1 MRLAK
6 RVNGPHVASVVA
18 LSAPI
23 SRKRPL
29 SKQLIIAEKPSVAAD
44 IARALGGFVKH
55 NDYYESD
62 RYVLSS
68 AVGHL
73 LEIGMP
79 EDEEVKRGKWTFA
92 HLPAIPTH
100 FELHPIE
107 KNESRLKTLLK
118 LIRRKDVERLVN
130 ACDAGREGELIFRY
144 IVQYA
149 KTQKP
154 IERLWLQSM
163 TPASIREGFERL
175 RSDKTMRPLADAA
188 VCRSESDWLVG
199 INGTR
204 AMTAFNSKSG
214 GFQLT
219 TVGRVQT
226 PTLAILV
233 EREEKIRAFKPRDY
247 WELIGTFRAEAGEYT
262 GRWFDE
268 HFKKRDGSVDK
279 DDVDDAD
286 RRAERIWD
294 EAAARAIADACI
306 GKPGIVTEESKPS
319 TQIAPLLYDLTSL
332 QRDANGRFGF
342 SARTTLSL
350 AQALYEKHKALTYPR
365 TDSRALPEDYQNTV
379 KATLTE
385 LADTNAYGVHAR
397 KILRNKW
404 VKPNK
409 RIFDNA
415 KISDH
420 FAIIPTLV
428 HPKHLNEVEA
438 KLYDLVVKRFLAVF
452 HPAAEF
458 MVTTRITRVGE
469 APFKSE
475 GKVMVEPGW
484 LAVYGRDLSGDEP
497 TLTPVRV
504 REVMEEGAT
513 RASQAPTEGKES
525 RSNARR
531 FEGEESVATEKV
543 DVVPLTTRPPPRFT
557 EATLLSAMEGA
568 GKSIEDD
575 ELREAMREKGLGTPA
590 TRAQIIEGLIAE
602 RYILRD
608 GKELIPTPKASS
620 LMVLLHGLGIP
631 ELFSPELTAEW
642 EFKLAQMEHGALA
655 RGAFMREI
663 VDMTKHIVAQ
673 AKNYESDTI
682 PGDFATLTARCPKC
696 GGEVHE
702 KYKRFQCVNCDFGF
716 WKIMGG
722 RQLAPSEADTL
733 IETREVGPLDG
744 FRSKMGRPFSA
755 KLKMNDANEVEFD
768 FGPRLDDDDAEAPNF
783 SGQEAIGPCPKCGNR
798 VFETPNAY
806 VCERAVGEGRSC
818 DFRSG
823 RTILQRVVEREQMA
837 KLLAT
842 GKTDLLQFVSARTRR
857 PFSAY
862 LVKQADGKVGFEFE
876 AKEPG
881 RKGAR
886 PVRSAPLRVLGKHP
900 RDRQP
905 IELHAGRYGPYVKHG
920 STNATL
926 PDRNAVDSLSLDEA
940 VALVDEKEGRTATTP
955 PRRSVGTRG
964 PRKTAEAREPSDQP
978 SATRRASRR
987 DVNGNGTTSRTSSK
1001 SALKSALKNA
1011 PPAAVPR
1018 KAAATKAPAPKSI
1031 ARKTTARTS
1040 AASSSSKRDA
1050 QAVAKAPPGTHA
1062 KSSKR
1067 TAARTRK

>member
-1 MRLAK
+1 
-6 RVNGPHVASVVA
+6 
-18 LSAPI
+18 
-23 SRKRPL
+23 L

-44 IARALGGFVKH
+44 IARVLGGFTKQG
-55 NDYYESD
+55 DYFESD

-79 EDEEVKRGKWTFA
+79 EDEEVKRGKWTFG

-100 FELHPIE
+100 FALKPIE
-107 KNESRLKTLLK
+107 KNEARLRTLLK
-118 LIRRKDVERLVN
+118 LIKRKDVTRLVN

-163 TPASIREGFERL
+163 TPASIREGFARL
-175 RSDKTMRPLADAA
+175 RSDETMRPLADAA
-188 VCRSESDWLVG
+188 VCRSEADWLVG

-233 EREEKIRAFKPRDY
+233 EREAKIRGFVPRNY
-247 WELIGTFRAEAGEYT
+247 WELVATFRAEAGVYT

-268 HFKKRDGSVDK
+268 KFRRRDGVADASGIA
-279 DDVDDAD
+279 VDDAD
-286 RRAERIWD
+286 LRAERLWD
-294 EAAARAIADACI
+294 EAAARAIADACA
-306 GKPGIVTEESKPS
+306 GRPGTVTEEAKPT
-319 TQIAPLLYDLTSL
+319 TQVAPLLYDLTSL
-332 QRDANGRFGF
+332 QREANGRFGF
-342 SARTTLSL
+342 SARTTLSI

-365 TDSRALPEDYQNTV
+365 TDSRALPEDYLDTV
-379 KATLTE
+379 RATLGE
-385 LADTNAYGVHAR
+385 LSDTSTYGRFA
-397 KILRNKW
+397 KAILDRNW
-404 VKPNK
+404 VRPNK

-428 HPKHLNEVEA
+428 RPRHLNEVEA

-458 MVTTRITRVGE
+458 LVTTRITRVGE
-469 APFKSE
+469 HPFKSE
-475 GKVMVEPGW
+475 GKVLVQPGW
-484 LAVYGRDLSGDEP
+484 LAVYGKDATGDEP
-497 TLTPVRV
+497 TLTPVKV
-504 REVMEEGAT
+504 REIVGA
-513 RASQAPTEGKES
+513 QATQAEARGS
-525 RSNARR
+525 GARR
-531 FEGEESVATEKV
+531 YEGVEDVATQQI
-543 DVVPLTTRPPPRFT
+543 DVVALTTRPPPRFN
-557 EATLLSAMEGA
+557 EGTLLSAMEGA

-602 RYILRD
+602 RYVLRE
-608 GKELIPTPKASS
+608 GKDLIATPKAFS
-620 LMVLLHGLGIP
+620 LLTLLHGLGVP

-655 RGAFMREI
+655 RSEFMREI
-663 VDMTKHIVAQ
+663 VGMTKHIVAQ

-682 PGDFATLTARCPKC
+682 PGDFATLGARCPKC

-702 KYKRFQCVNCDFGF
+702 QYKKFACVEGDFGF

-722 RQLAPSEADTL
+722 RQIDPAEADTL
-733 IETREVGPLDG
+733 ITGREVGPLDG
-744 FRSKMGRPFSA
+744 FRSRLGRPFSA
-755 KLKMNDANEVEFD
+755 KLRLNDANEVEFD
-768 FGPRLDDDDAEAPNF
+768 FGPRAGDDDGATYDF
-783 SGQEAIGPCPKCGNR
+783 SALTPLGPCPKCTGR

-806 VCERAVGEGRSC
+806 VCENAVGEGRTC

-823 RTILQRVVEREQMA
+823 RTILQRPIDAAQMT
-837 KLLAT
+837 KLLET

-881 RKGAR
+881 RRGAR
-886 PVRSAPLRVLGKHP
+886 PMRAAPLRVLGTHP

-920 STNATL
+920 ATNATL
-926 PDRNAVDSLSLDEA
+926 PDRDAVDSLSLEQA
-940 VALVDEKEGRTATTP
+940 IALVDEKAGRTPSGSGRAATK
-955 PRRSVGTRG
+955 TRA
-964 PRKTAEAREPSDQP
+964 PRKTREATAPASEAAAAPRRVAPSRGARSSETTVP
-978 SATRRASRR
+978 ASRAATRAGRAAKRPAKAAAASRTAGAAPAPAKAA
-987 DVNGNGTTSRTSSK
+987 VSRTVAVKKRAVVAKGATPAGDGDGEPVKRKTTATSGAK
-1001 SALKSALKNA
+1001 RA
-1011 PPAAVPR
+1011 PAPVAR
-1018 KAAATKAPAPKSI
+1018 KAAASA
-1031 ARKTTARTS
+1031 TAKK
-1040 AASSSSKRDA
+1040 SKR
-1050 QAVAKAPPGTHA
+1050 
-1062 KSSKR
+1062 R
-1067 TAARTRK
+1067 